1 MIVTEIVELSKS
13 RCKVYIDDAF
23 AFVLYKGE
31 LRLYH
36 VMVGKEITTENYQEI
51 LETVLPKRAKLRALN
66 LLQKRAYTEK
76 QLKDKLQE
84 GAYPKTIVEDALTY
98 VKSFGYINDLQYALD
113 YLNCYAERKAR
124 KKMEIDLFQKGIS
137 KEIVQ
142 EAFNRWEEEG
152 TVQDEKAMILKLLE
166 KKNYNNECELGQ
178 KRRIY
183 SFLLR
188 KGYSAEAIQ
197 DAMKL

>member
-1 MIVTEIVELSKS
+1 
-13 RCKVYIDDAF
+13 
-23 AFVLYKGE
+23 
-31 LRLYH
+31 
-36 VMVGKEITTENYQEI
+36 
-51 LETVLPKRAKLRALN
+51 
-66 LLQKRAYTEK
+66 
-76 QLKDKLQE
+76 
-84 GAYPKTIVEDALTY
+84 
-98 VKSFGYINDLQYALD
+98 
-113 YLNCYAERKAR
+113 
-124 KKMEIDLFQKGIS
+124 MEIDLFQKGIS